1 MNQENSKIER
11 RKLEI
16 EYEVFLGHSIF
27 QREGAIT
34 RTVKV
39 CVVYKTL
46 TTKTRFNRLIMLQD

>member
-27 QREGAIT
+27 QREGTIT

-39 CVVYKTL
+39 CIAYKNL
-46 TTKTRFNRLIMLQD
+46 LRLDLID

>member
-27 QREGAIT
+27 QREGTIT
-34 RTVKV
+34 CTVKV
-39 CVVYKTL
+39 CIAYKTF
-46 TTKTRFNRLIMLQD
+46 TTQTRFNQEPITWT